1 MSLGQVTRDG
11 AVKNR
16 QEIKKSKDTL
26 YRRSFGDLPDGTIYR
41 DPCGW
46 KSGDGEAI
54 ELQKDR
60 FDQLAREP
68 VAELS
73 HMVKSG
79 EQPTVLNAW
88 NNYQEKGFGLAE
100 TTKEIR
106 KNLDTGDWTLPLD
119 IIPQIFVVNP
129 EQLPLAD
136 MMTRVTTQDDEV
148 VPTPL
153 TDHPDISSGLET
165 TDDTEGSYSYSDPT
179 YDDTVSFDVIG
190 YGAATRLEDK
200 LILASSNLRNAES
213 SQEQAFMRAMRQ
225 YEERQIILGQA
236 NNDGSGFIGLDDL
249 IANDEGVVV
258 GDLGDPADA
267 NPEDFEQATRDIIDA
282 AEFDGAPRESLAVV
296 CDYDW
301 HKEVRKS
308 LVSQQRYDGNVE
320 EIGAGFSTLTL
331 DNVPLM
337 KSNAIPRAIQDRADG
352 STYNQVYTVNMEAHY
367 LSMLQE
373 PQIKPL
379 AKVAPQEQFA
389 VDSYGCL
396 TAEDNGA
403 HVKAYTVSPVA

>member
-1 MSLGQVTRDG
+1 MSIGPVTRDG

-16 QEIKKSKDTL
+16 QEIKKNKDTL

-79 EQPTVLNAW
+79 ESPTVLNAW
-88 NNYQEKGFGLAE
+88 NSWQEKGFGLAE

-153 TDHPDISSGLET
+153 TDHPSISSGLET
-165 TDDTEGSYSYSDPT
+165 TDDTEGSYAYSDPT

-236 NNDGSGFIGLDDL
+236 NNDATGFVGFDDL
-249 IANDEGVVV
+249 IANQDGEVI
-258 GDLGDPADA
+258 GDLGDPADQ

-282 AEFDGAPRESLAVV
+282 AEFDGAARESLAVV

-337 KSNAIPRAIQDRADG
+337 KTNAIPRAIQDRADG

-389 VDSYGCL
+389 VDAYGCL
-396 TAEDNGA
+396 TAEDNGE